1 MTLSLYSYN
10 ALSNLMSNRE
20 VSKTEAKLKNKFFKF
35 YFPFNKFFIQLGNA
49 QTNFSNI
56 VEPL

>member
-1 MTLSLYSYN
+1 
-10 ALSNLMSNRE
+10 MSNRE

-56 VEPL
+56 VELL